1 MSKNERMV
9 GISRRTLVKSTAI
22 GSLALA
28 AGGFSLPFTLRSAAA
43 AVQQAREKVVWGA
56 CSVNCGSRCA
66 LRLHVKDNEVTWVET
81 DNTGSD
87 EYGNHQVRACLRGRS
102 IRRRINH
109 PDRLNYPMKRVGK
122 RGEGKFERISWDEAL
137 DTIASSLK
145 KTVEQYGNE
154 AVYIQ
159 YSSGIVGGNMTRSSP
174 SASAVKR
181 LMNCYGGSLNQYG
194 SYSTAQISCAM
205 PYTYGS
211 NDGNSTTDIEN
222 SKLVVMFGNNP
233 AETRMSGGG
242 ITYLLEKAREKSN
255 AKMIV
260 IDPRYTDTAA
270 GREDKWLPIRPGT
283 DAALVAGIAWV
294 LINENLVDQPFLDKY
309 CVGYDEK
316 TLPADAPKNGH
327 YKAYILG
334 EGDDKTAKTPQWAS
348 QITGIPEDRIIK
360 LAREIGTAKPA
371 YICQGWGPQ
380 RQANGELTARAI
392 AMLPILTGNVGISG
406 GNSGARESTYT
417 ITIERLPVLDNPVKT
432 SISCFSWTDAI
443 DHGPQMTAIRDGVRG
458 KDKLDVPIKFI
469 WNYAGNTLV
478 NQHSDINKTHEIL
491 QDESKCEMIV
501 VIENFMTSSAK
512 YADILLPDLMTVEQ
526 EDIIPNDYAGNM
538 GYLIFLQPVTSE
550 KFERKPIYWILSEV
564 AKRLGPDVYQ
574 KFTEGRTQEQW
585 LQHLYAKMLAKDPAL
600 PSYDELKK
608 MGIYKRKDPNGHF
621 VAYKA
626 FRDDPEA
633 NPLKT
638 PSGKIEIYSSRLAEI
653 ARTWEL
659 EKDEVISPLPV
670 YASTFEGWN
679 SPERRTFPLQLFGF
693 HYKSRTHSTY
703 GNIDLLKAACR
714 QEVWINPIDAQK
726 RGIANGDMVRVFNH
740 RGEVRLPAKVTPRI
754 LPGVSAMGQ
763 GAWHEANMSGDKID
777 HGGCVNTLTSR
788 AIAMLS
794 VLTGNVGINGGNSGV
809 REGSWDL
816 GVEWFPMLE
825 NPVKTQI
832 SVFTWTDAIDHG
844 TEMTATRDGVRGKEK
859 LDVPIKFLWCY
870 ASNTLINQHGDI
882 NHTHEVLQDDSKC
895 EMIVGIDHFMTAS
908 AKYCDILLP
917 DLMPT
922 EQEDLISHESAGNM
936 GYVILA
942 QPATSAKF
950 ERKPIYWMLSE
961 VAKRLGPDVY
971 QTFTEGR
978 SQHEWIKYLHAKT
991 KERNPEM
998 PDYEEMKTTGIFK
1011 KKCPEEHYVAFR
1023 AFREDPQANPLKTPS
1038 GKIEIYSERLA
1049 KIADTWELKKD
1060 EIIHPLPAYTPGFDG
1075 WDDPLRKT
1083 YPLQLTGFHYKA
1095 RTHSSYGNIDVLQQA
1110 CPQEVWINPID
1121 AQARGIRHG
1130 DTVRVFNNNG
1140 EMLIAAKVTPRILP
1154 GVTAIGQGAW
1164 LKADMFGDRVD
1175 HGGSINILTSHRP
1188 SPLAKG
1194 NPSHSN
1200 LVQIEKV

>member
-1 MSKNERMV
+1 MSKNEQMV

-28 AGGFSLPFTLRSAAA
+28 AGGFSLPFTLRSAEA
-43 AVQQAREKVVWGA
+43 AVQQANEKVVWGA

-87 EYGNHQVRACLRGRS
+87 EYGNHQIRACLRGRS

-145 KTVEQYGNE
+145 KTVKQYGNE

-270 GREDKWLPIRPGT
+270 GREDEWLPIRPGT

-348 QITGIPEDRIIK
+348 QITGIPVDRIIK

-638 PSGKIEIYSSRLAEI
+638 PSGKIEIYSSKLAEI

-670 YASTFEGWN
+670 YASTFEGWD
-679 SPERRTFPLQLFGF
+679 SPERSAFPLQLFGF

-703 GNIDLLKAACR
+703 GNIDVLKAACR

-777 HGGCVNTLTSR
+777 HGGCVNTLT
-788 AIAMLS
+788 
-794 VLTGNVGINGGNSGV
+794 
-809 REGSWDL
+809 
-816 GVEWFPMLE
+816 
-825 NPVKTQI
+825 
-832 SVFTWTDAIDHG
+832 
-844 TEMTATRDGVRGKEK
+844 
-859 LDVPIKFLWCY
+859 
-870 ASNTLINQHGDI
+870 TL
-882 NHTHEVLQDDSKC
+882 
-895 EMIVGIDHFMTAS
+895 
-908 AKYCDILLP
+908 
-917 DLMPT
+917 
-922 EQEDLISHESAGNM
+922 
-936 GYVILA
+936 
-942 QPATSAKF
+942 
-950 ERKPIYWMLSE
+950 
-961 VAKRLGPDVY
+961 
-971 QTFTEGR
+971 
-978 SQHEWIKYLHAKT
+978 
-991 KERNPEM
+991 
-998 PDYEEMKTTGIFK
+998 
-1011 KKCPEEHYVAFR
+1011 
-1023 AFREDPQANPLKTPS
+1023 
-1038 GKIEIYSERLA
+1038 
-1049 KIADTWELKKD
+1049 
-1060 EIIHPLPAYTPGFDG
+1060 
-1075 WDDPLRKT
+1075 
-1083 YPLQLTGFHYKA
+1083 
-1095 RTHSSYGNIDVLQQA
+1095 
-1110 CPQEVWINPID
+1110 
-1121 AQARGIRHG
+1121 
-1130 DTVRVFNNNG
+1130 
-1140 EMLIAAKVTPRILP
+1140 
-1154 GVTAIGQGAW
+1154 
-1164 LKADMFGDRVD
+1164 
-1175 HGGSINILTSHRP
+1175 RP

-1194 NPSHSN
+1194 NPQHTN
-1200 LVQIEKV
+1200 LVEIEKI